1 MKALLIVLM
10 LAGCAT
16 QPAVPRSAEYRQCEY
31 EAKVSTQP
39 SGSVLQDVIREGEL
53 LRMCLS
59 LKGITT

>member
-1 MKALLIVLM
+1 MKALIIVIM

-16 QPAVPRSAEYRQCEY
+16 QPEVPRSSEYRQCEY
-31 EAKVSTQP
+31 QAKVSTQP

-59 LKGITT
+59 LKGVTS